1 MIRSRMW
8 LATIFSLHAFGGSTL
23 SAAQRLVDVR
33 EVATDTLRDV
43 ALVTYERGRPVI
55 YYNPILMQRIGPQ
68 LADFFMAHEYGHVA
82 YGHSGAALTLGGDDA
97 GARRQRQE
105 LEADCYATETLAER
119 NPDAVAAA
127 LQFFTRLGPFRF
139 DNLHPTGAQRA
150 AKILAC
156 LPPHAHLP
164 GPGTL
169 PIGWGSDSSPQLTAA
184 TQ

>member
-1 MIRSRMW
+1 MIRSRML
-8 LATIFSLHAFGGSTL
+8 LATIISLHAFGGSTL

-33 EVATDTLRDV
+33 EIATDTLRDV
-43 ALVTYERGRPVI
+43 ALVAYDLGRPVI
-55 YYNPILMQRIGPQ
+55 YYNPVLMQRIGPQ
-68 LADFFMAHEYGHVA
+68 LTAFFMAHEYGHVA

-97 GARRQRQE
+97 GVRRQRQE

-119 NPDAVAAA
+119 NPESVAAA

-156 LPPHAHLP
+156 LPPGAHLP
-164 GPGTL
+164 APGTL
-169 PIGWGSDSSPQLTAA
+169 PVGWAAYRSPPATAP